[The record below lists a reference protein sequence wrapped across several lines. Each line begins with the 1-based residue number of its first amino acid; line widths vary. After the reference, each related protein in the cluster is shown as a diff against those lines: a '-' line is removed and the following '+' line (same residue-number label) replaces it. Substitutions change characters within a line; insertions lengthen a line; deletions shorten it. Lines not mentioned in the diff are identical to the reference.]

1 MLGKFTVDLFGRPR
15 QQLLE
20 VVHETL
26 RIGRKTDPIAIVLE
40 QRLTFPPRHQ
50 LLTKVGEI
58 ARSFDADVA
67 AAQVAGEMGK
77 HTYLQVAPI
86 R

>member
-20 VVHETL
+20 IVDEAL
-26 RIGRKTDPIAIVLE
+26 RIGRETDPIAIVLE
-40 QRLTFPPRHQ
+40 QRLTFPPRSP
-50 LLTKVGEI
+50 
-58 ARSFDADVA
+58 ARW
-67 AAQVAGEMGK
+67 ENT
-77 HTYLQVAPI
+77 HTS